1 MTALLDATGLRV
13 RFPAGGPPWRRR
25 WLTAI
30 EDVSLELGRGETLGV
45 VGESGCGKSTLGRA
59 LLGLVP
65 LDAGRVSLSGVALER
80 RLPSALRQLRRHAQ
94 MVFQDPQG
102 SLDPRLTIGQSV
114 AEPLQVFEPG
124 LSRDAIRRRVD
135 ETLRQVGLST
145 EHADRFPH
153 ELSGGQCQRAG
164 IARAVILRPSLLVCD
179 EPVSALDI
187 SVQGQVVNLL
197 LRLQDELGLACLFI
211 SHNLAVVRHVSQ
223 RVLVMYLGRG
233 VECAPRDALF
243 ARPLHPYTRA
253 LLDAIPD
260 PAPGPGRRVP
270 LLEGEL
276 PSPLSP
282 PPGCAFSTRC
292 PFAVARCRVERPV
305 PEQVAPAHSVAC
317 HRWRDWPAGLEARAA
332 P

>member
-1 MTALLDATGLRV
+1 MSPLLRAAGLQV
-13 RFPAGGPPWRRR
+13 RFPAGGSPWRRR
-25 WLTAI
+25 WLTAV
-30 EDVSLELGRGETLGV
+30 EDVTLEIDRGETLGV

-59 LLGLVP
+59 LLGLVH
-65 LDAGRVSLSGVALER
+65 LDAGQVALAGETLDPRSQSSLR
-80 RLPSALRQLRRHAQ
+80 RLRRQAQ

-114 AEPLQVFEPG
+114 AEPLQIHDPS
-124 LSRDAIRRRVD
+124 LTRASLRQRVD
-135 ETLRQVGLST
+135 EALEQVGLAQD
-145 EHADRFPH
+145 HADRFPH

-179 EPVSALDI
+179 EPVSALDV

-197 LRLQDELGLACLFI
+197 LHLQQELGLACLFI
-211 SHNLAVVRHVSQ
+211 SHNLAVVRHVSH

-233 VECAPRDALF
+233 VESAPREALF
-243 ARPLHPYTRA
+243 GRPLHPYTRA
-253 LLDAIPD
+253 LLDAVPAPD
-260 PAPGPGRRVP
+260 PASARRIP
-270 LLEGEL
+270 SLQGEL

-292 PFAVARCRVERPV
+292 PFAIARCRAERPV
-305 PEQVAPAHSVAC
+305 PEQASTLHSVAC
-317 HRWRDWPAGLEARAA
+317 HRWRDWPAGLVAGAS